1 MTKTNGS
8 TTGWKSKESIEDMRE
23 KFQNLTRRAKEM
35 AQDGDL
41 EESLKLYQKAYKLHK
56 SEKVEKR
63 IKKLEVLYKYRMIIV
78 YLVRNFLLFYTP

>member
-1 MTKTNGS
+1 MKKTNGS

-23 KFQNLTRRAKEM
+23 KFRDLTQRAKEM

-56 SEKVEKR
+56 SEKVAKR

-78 YLVRNFLLFYTP
+78 YSALSLVKG